1 MRDPLSNQ
9 ATQLDD
15 LEEEPPDAQPQ
26 AQALVGL
33 SFEYI
38 NQSELDTASLLEGIE
53 KLAALSLPGVV
64 EVVVTADFEK
74 SFELRVAK
82 KYSVCFAQTR
92 LGGVTVAKTVTDG
105 GSSIILVEGKAL
117 LPDVARELSCPL
129 SRIIEHEG
137 QHLLVRARH
146 EDPHTTHCRGSD
158 CETPTGWLKL
168 LAALAIEEFRVE
180 LALTKN
186 NSFKHEDEAC
196 IQAIES
202 LQSKL
207 EVFRANPDSEER
219 DGELGVCFKELAVIA
234 AERTAGHCGG
244 QPVPEHLI
252 ARETVSAIW
261 ARYSAALALV
271 PPSDVAITEADLD
284 EHVNAVSVLLEEW
297 LGHLGF
303 AFDSG
308 DRLAFRR
315 LDTP

>member
-1 MRDPLSNQ
+1 MREPFNTP
-9 ATQLDD
+9 ATQLDS
-15 LEEEPPDAQPQ
+15 LEEAPPDLQPH

-38 NQSELDTASLLEGIE
+38 NQIELDTASLLEGIQR
-53 KLAALSLPGVV
+53 LAALSLPGVV

-82 KYSVCFAQTR
+82 KYSACFSQTR
-92 LGGVTVAKTVTDG
+92 LGGVTIAKTVTNG

-117 LPDVARELSCPL
+117 LPDVASKLSCSL
-129 SRIIEHEG
+129 SRILEHEG

-146 EDPHTTHCRGSD
+146 EDPHTTHYRGSD
-158 CETPTGWLKL
+158 CETPTGWLRL

-186 NSFKHEDEAC
+186 SNFKHEDEAC
-196 IQAIES
+196 IEAIES
-202 LQSKL
+202 LWGKL
-207 EVFRANPDSEER
+207 EALHADSDSEER
-219 DGELGVCFKELAVIA
+219 DGELGVCFKELAVMA

-244 QPVPEHLI
+244 QPISQHLT
-252 ARETVSAIW
+252 ANEAVSAMW
-261 ARYSAALALV
+261 ARYSATLALV
-271 PPSDVAITEADLD
+271 PPSDVAITEADLN

-303 AFDSG
+303 AFESG
-308 DRLAFRR
+308 DGLAFRS